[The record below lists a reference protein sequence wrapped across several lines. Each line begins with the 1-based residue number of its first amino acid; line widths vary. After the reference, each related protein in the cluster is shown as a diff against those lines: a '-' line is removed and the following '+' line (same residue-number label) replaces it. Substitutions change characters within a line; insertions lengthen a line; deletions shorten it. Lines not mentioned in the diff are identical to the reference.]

1 MHGLARRGGSA
12 RTTRGADAATGDNS
26 DDRSAAPVTSATDP
40 AEEAEE
46 AQPEDTP
53 AAIRRRRWVLVV
65 LCGGQMMITID
76 NTVVNVALPIIQR
89 DLGFS
94 QASLAWVVN
103 AYLLAFGGFLLLAGR
118 LGDLAG
124 RKRVFLAGLALFT
137 GSSLVCGLAN
147 DRSTLIAARFAQ
159 GLGAA
164 LDAAMILGI
173 LVSLFPAP
181 RARARVM
188 ALYAFVTISGGSIGL
203 LLGGIVTQAFSWHWI
218 FFINV
223 PIGVA
228 ALVFG
233 ALIIETDVGLGIR
246 QSVDVLGALLITGA
260 PMLAVYGFVQ
270 ASGDGWGSSTTLGCL
285 AGSVVGVVAFVA
297 LEKQLAHP
305 LIPLHVFR
313 YRNLARANIVRGLVG
328 IGTYGLFFLGVLYFQ
343 QVHGYSAV
351 RTGLAYV
358 PFTVS
363 SALVALLFS
372 HRVMH
377 RFGAKPTL
385 IGGLAGYAVGLLL
398 LIRVPVHGSYVRD
411 VLPALLLAAVGGGFL
426 TAPNIS
432 LCVGSAPPE
441 DAGLASG
448 LVSTSLQ
455 LGAAIGLAV
464 LATVSATRSG
474 HLSAHGAD
482 RATALTGGYRLG
494 FVVVAGCMIAAMAV
508 AFTLHGDSV
517 GAGLQEAGPT

>member
-1 MHGLARRGGSA
+1 
-12 RTTRGADAATGDNS
+12 
-26 DDRSAAPVTSATDP
+26 VTSAADP
-40 AEEAEE
+40 ADIT
-46 AQPEDTP
+46 AQVADER
-53 AAIRRRRWVLVV
+53 ASVRRRRLILVI

-118 LGDLAG
+118 LGDLVG
-124 RKRVFLAGLALFT
+124 KKRIFLAGLALFT
-137 GSSLVCGLAN
+137 GSSLVCGLAS
-147 DRSTLIAARFAQ
+147 DKATLIAARFAQ

-173 LVSLFPAP
+173 LVSLFPEP

-218 FFINV
+218 FFINL
-223 PIGVA
+223 PIGLA
-228 ALVFG
+228 ALIFG
-233 ALIIETDVGLGIR
+233 GFVIETDAGLGLR
-246 QSVDVLGALLITGA
+246 QSVDILGALLITGS
-260 PMLAVYGFVQ
+260 PMLAVYGLVQ
-270 ASGDGWGSSTTLGCL
+270 ASSDGWGSTTTLVCL
-285 AGSVVGVVAFVA
+285 AGSIAGVLAFVV
-297 LEKQLAHP
+297 LERNLAHP
-305 LIPLHVFR
+305 LVPLHVFR
-313 YRNLARANIVRGLVG
+313 YRNLARANVVRALVG

-372 HRVMH
+372 HRVMQ
-377 RFGAKPTL
+377 RVGAKRTL

-398 LIRVPVHGSYVRD
+398 LTRVPVHGSYVRH
-411 VLPALLLAAVGGGFL
+411 VLPGLMLAAIGGGFL

-432 LCVGSAPPE
+432 LCVGGAPPE

-474 HLSAHGAD
+474 HLLAHGAN

-494 FVVVAGCMIAAMAV
+494 FLIVAGCMIAAMAV
-508 AFTLHGDSV
+508 AVTLRNERSEPGERHQDAAETGTADPS
-517 GAGLQEAGPT
+517 GGRAGPTETKEAQGRSSPLERG

>member
-1 MHGLARRGGSA
+1 MTSA
-12 RTTRGADAATGDNS
+12 ADPAGADSVPSSLA
-26 DDRSAAPVTSATDP
+26 VTAKPARPDP
-40 AEEAEE
+40 AAS
-46 AQPEDTP
+46 
-53 AAIRRRRWVLVV
+53 IRRRRSVLIV

-94 QASLAWVVN
+94 QATLAWVVN

-124 RKRVFLAGLALFT
+124 KKRVFLAGLALFT
-137 GSSLVCGLAN
+137 SSSLLCGLAT
-147 DRSTLIAARFAQ
+147 DRATLIAARFAQ

-173 LVSLFPAP
+173 LVSLFPDP

-218 FFINV
+218 FFINL
-223 PIGVA
+223 PIGIA

-233 ALIIETDVGLGIR
+233 GLLIETDAGLGLR
-246 QSVDVLGALLITGA
+246 QSLDIFGALLITGA

-270 ASGDGWGSSTTLGCL
+270 ASADGWGSTTTLGCL
-285 AGSVVGVVAFVA
+285 AGSVAGILAFVA
-297 LEKQLAHP
+297 LEGHLAHP
-305 LIPLHVFR
+305 LVPLHVFR
-313 YRNLARANIVRGLVG
+313 YRNLALANAVRALVG

-363 SALVALLFS
+363 SALVALLLS

-377 RFGAKPTL
+377 RVGAKRTL
-385 IGGLAGYAVGLLL
+385 IGGLAGYTAGLLWL
-398 LIRVPVHGSYVRD
+398 TRVPVHGSYLLD
-411 VLPALLLAAVGGGFL
+411 VLPGLLLAAIGGGFL

-432 LCVGSAPPE
+432 LCVGGAPPE

-474 HLSAHGAD
+474 HLLAQGAD
-482 RATALTGGYRLG
+482 RATALTGGYRLA
-494 FVVVAGCMIAAMAV
+494 FLVVAGCMLAAMAA
-508 AFTLHGDSV
+508 AFTLRNEPGPPGVLYEDAAATGTINGP
-517 GAGLQEAGPT
+517 GAR

>member
-1 MHGLARRGGSA
+1 MLRGERILSTRRG
-12 RTTRGADAATGDNS
+12 RTLDTQA
-26 DDRSAAPVTSATDP
+26 DDRVSV
-40 AEEAEE
+40 
-46 AQPEDTP
+46 
-53 AAIRRRRWVLVV
+53 RRRRLILIV

-124 RKRVFLAGLALFT
+124 KKRVFLAGLALFT

-147 DRSTLIAARFAQ
+147 DKGTLIAARFAQ

-173 LVSLFPAP
+173 LVSLFPEP

-203 LLGGIVTQAFSWHWI
+203 LLGGIVTQAFNWHWI
-218 FFINV
+218 FFINL
-223 PIGVA
+223 PIGTA
-228 ALVFG
+228 ALVVG
-233 ALIIETDVGLGIR
+233 GLVIETDVGLGLR
-246 QSVDVLGALLITGA
+246 QSVDILGALLITGA

-270 ASGDGWGSSTTLGCL
+270 ASTDGWGSATTLGCL
-285 AGSVVGVVAFVA
+285 AGSVVGVAAFVA
-297 LEKQLAHP
+297 LERRLPHP
-305 LIPLHVFR
+305 LVPLHVFR
-313 YRNLARANIVRGLVG
+313 YRNLALANIVRALVG

-363 SALVALLFS
+363 SALVALLLS
-372 HRVMH
+372 HRVMQ
-377 RFGAKPTL
+377 RVGSKRTL
-385 IGGLAGYAVGLLL
+385 IGGLAGYAAGLLWL
-398 LIRVPVHGSYVRD
+398 TRVPVHGSYLRD
-411 VLPALLLAAVGGGFL
+411 VIPGLLLAAVGGGFL

-432 LCVGSAPPE
+432 LCVGGAPPAE
-441 DAGLASG
+441 AGLASG

-464 LATVSATRSG
+464 LATVSATRSRHMLAG
-474 HLSAHGAD
+474 GAN
-482 RATALTGGYRLG
+482 RAAALTSGYRLG
-494 FVVVAGCMIAAMAV
+494 FLVVAGCMIAAMAI
-508 AFTLHGDSV
+508 AFTLHGDPV
-517 GAGLQEAGPT
+517 GRQEDTAPTAR